1 MPTVR
6 AGYEAVS
13 DCGRINGS
21 SRSSELTGFDVYM
34 AATDH
39 LVAKDIDLTIQ
50 EARGIAMWVGVV
62 EADLSKYQ
70 GKILEI
76 RDPRRIEQR
85 PIRFYVGGTRRSRT
99 LIRGASAISQLH
111 DLQDA

>member
-1 MPTVR
+1 
-6 AGYEAVS
+6 
-13 DCGRINGS
+13 
-21 SRSSELTGFDVYM
+21 LTGFDVYM
-34 AATDH
+34 AGTDH

-50 EARGIAMWVGVV
+50 EARGIAMWVGIV
-62 EADLSKYQ
+62 EANLSKYT

-85 PIRFYVGGTRRSRT
+85 PIRFNVGGTRSSRT
-99 LIRGASAISQLH
+99 LIRGASAISHQH